1 MFSSALYDCEKKKQ
15 QHETSWFSDLLHFFR
30 TGIFTAVRG
39 RMQHSKLEFESGKIG
54 QENVFERGTFS
65 VEIGK

>member
-1 MFSSALYDCEKKKQ
+1 MTVKKKNNMK
-15 QHETSWFSDLLHFFR
+15 LPGLAIYYIFFR

-39 RMQHSKLEFESGKIG
+39 RMQHSKLECESGKIG

-65 VEIGK
+65 AEIGK

>member
-1 MFSSALYDCEKKKQ
+1 MKLPGLAIYYI
-15 QHETSWFSDLLHFFR
+15 FFR

>member
-1 MFSSALYDCEKKKQ
+1 MFSSALYDCEKKHNMK
-15 QHETSWFSDLLHFFR
+15 LPGLAIYYIFFR

-39 RMQHSKLEFESGKIG
+39 RMQHSKLECESGKIG

>member
-1 MFSSALYDCEKKKQ
+1 MKLPGLAIYYI
-15 QHETSWFSDLLHFFR
+15 FFR

-39 RMQHSKLEFESGKIG
+39 RMQHSQLECESGKIG

>member
-1 MFSSALYDCEKKKQ
+1 MTVKKK
-15 QHETSWFSDLLHFFR
+15 TNNMKLPGLAIYYLFLR

-39 RMQHSKLEFESGKIG
+39 RMQHSQLECESGKIG